1 MKNVIL
7 IVFIFC
13 FLNLKAE
20 NQDKTKDDISRF
32 LLISNP
38 DNIKTKHY
46 PLVMIA
52 EALNVPKDSASH
64 KINSV
69 IIENLMESAS
79 VFTTHKP
86 SLKGDFFNLSEVSKE
101 EYKMILEKAGA
112 NFIVLLDEYE
122 LIWKD
127 EPFPALFHNIK
138 YSVYNEEKVL
148 VKEGSN
154 FYSTYDLVDEKELK
168 KASRKC
174 SKKIADNILKYSLN

>member
-1 MKNVIL
+1 MKKIIL
-7 IVFIFC
+7 FVFVLC
-13 FLNLKAE
+13 FLNVKAE
-20 NQDKTKDDISRF
+20 NQDKLNISKF
-32 LLISNP
+32 LLISSP

-52 EALNVPKDSASH
+52 EALNVSKDSASY
-64 KINSV
+64 KLNSV
-69 IIENLMESAS
+69 IIENMIEIAP
-79 VFTTHKP
+79 VFKTHYHQF
-86 SLKGDFFNLSEVSKE
+86 GDKKIEMAKVSKDE
-101 EYKMILEKAGA
+101 FKNMLTQAGA
-112 NFIVLLDEYE
+112 DFIVLLEEYE

-138 YSVYNEEKVL
+138 YSVYNGEKEL

-174 SKKIADNILKYSLN
+174 SKKIADNILKYSMN